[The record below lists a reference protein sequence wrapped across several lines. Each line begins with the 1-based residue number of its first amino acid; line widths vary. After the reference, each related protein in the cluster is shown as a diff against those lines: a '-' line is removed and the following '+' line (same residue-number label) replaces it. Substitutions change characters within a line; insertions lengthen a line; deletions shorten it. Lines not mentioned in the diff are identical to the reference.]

1 MIKLNKPK
9 FWDYKKPNFLSYLLL
24 PLTFPII
31 INNILLD
38 NKKNEVNKYK
48 VKKICIGNIYVGG
61 TSKTPLTIKIYNIL
75 NNLNVK
81 TATIKKFYSSHID
94 EQKLLSSKTKL
105 YISKNRKIALNE
117 AINDEVEVIL
127 FDDGLQD
134 QSMNYDLKFVCF
146 NNKKGIGNGFLI
158 PAGPLREKIKS
169 LSKYDVAFING
180 NKNDNSSLKL
190 LLKKYNKDIKVFET
204 FYRPT
209 NIGQFNINDK
219 YIIFSGIG
227 NPDIFKETLVRNNL
241 NIIKEIIF
249 PDHYNYKQS
258 DIDNIKLQA
267 KNLNAK
273 ILTTEKDYVKLDL
286 NMSKNIECLK
296 IELDIQEEQKLIEYL
311 KKFI

>member
-1 MIKLNKPK
+1 MIKLKKPK

-31 INNILLD
+31 ISNFFLNL
-38 NKKNEVNKYK
+38 KKNKVKQYK
-48 VKKICIGNIYVGG
+48 AKKICIGNIYIGG

-81 TATIKKFYSSHID
+81 TATIKKFYSNHID

-105 YISKNRKIALNE
+105 YTSKSRQIALNE
-117 AINDEVEVIL
+117 AIKDDVEVVL
-127 FDDGLQD
+127 FDDSLQD
-134 QSMNYDLKFVCF
+134 RSMNYDLKFVCF

-158 PAGPLREKIKS
+158 PAGPLREQIKS
-169 LSKYDVAFING
+169 LSKYDVVFING
-180 NKNDNSSLKL
+180 NENDNSSLKL
-190 LLKKYNKDIKVFET
+190 LVKKYNKDIKVFET
-204 FYRPT
+204 IYRPT
-209 NIGQFNINDK
+209 NINQFKINEK

-227 NPDIFKETLVRNNL
+227 NPDVFKETLVRNNL

-267 KNLNAK
+267 KGFNAK
-273 ILTTEKDYVKLDL
+273 ILTTEKDYIKLDL
-286 NMSKNIECLK
+286 NMNKDIECLK
-296 IELDIQEEQKLIEYL
+296 IELNILEEKKLINYL
-311 KKFI
+311 KRFI